1 MKLDNRSLTVAAQKE
16 NLRERSARF
25 RAATVKERSTVL
37 LLLLLS
43 PLHSEIIDR
52 IAISVGNQVITKA
65 QIDEEVR
72 LTAFLNGGQLDVSA
86 EERKKAADRLIEQT
100 LVKRDMEFSH
110 YPIPDASEAEPVL
123 KTLKANYPSDAQYK
137 QALDR
142 YGITEEALKHRLWR
156 QTTLLRFID
165 FRFRPGILVPD
176 KDIRDYYDQ
185 EVVKWKQQG
194 RQQIPAFEDSREKIA
209 ELLTD
214 QRIDQAI
221 DKWLADTRKLVAVR
235 DHDEKLP

>member
-1 MKLDNRSLTVAAQKE
+1 MRRRIFGRHDNRFLTVA
-16 NLRERSARF
+16 
-25 RAATVKERSTVL
+25 VL
-37 LLLLLS
+37 FLCS
-43 PLHSEIIDR
+43 VHAEIIDR

-72 LTAFLNGGQLDVSA
+72 LTALLNASQLDLRA

-110 YPIPDASEAEPVL
+110 YPIPPESDAEPVL
-123 KTLKANYPSDAQYK
+123 KALKANYPSDAQYR

-142 YGITEEALKHRLWR
+142 YGITEGALKRRLWW
-156 QTTLLRFID
+156 QTALLRFID
-165 FRFRPGILVPD
+165 YRFRPGILVPE
-176 KDIRDYYDQ
+176 KDIQNYYDL
-185 EVVKWKQQG
+185 EVVKWKGQG
-194 RQQIPAFEDSREKIA
+194 IKQIPSFEEAREKIG

-221 DKWLADTRKLVAVR
+221 DQWLADTRKQITVR
-235 DHDEKLP
+235 EHDEKAP

>member
-1 MKLDNRSLTVAAQKE
+1 MRGEFRQQDNRFLTGAARTE
-16 NLRERSARF
+16 WA
-25 RAATVKERSTVL
+25 VVL

-43 PLHSEIIDR
+43 SLHSEIIDR
-52 IAISVGNQVITKA
+52 IAISVGNQVITQT
-65 QIDEEVR
+65 QIDEELR
-72 LTAFLNGGQLDVSA
+72 LTAFLNGGQLDLSA

-110 YPIPDASEAEPVL
+110 YPIPAESEAEPSL
-123 KTLKANYPSDAQYK
+123 KTLKANYHSEGEYR

-142 YGITEEALKHRLWR
+142 YGITEEALKRRLWW

-165 FRFRPGILVPD
+165 YRFRPGILVPD
-176 KDIRDYYDQ
+176 KDIQNYYDL
-185 EVVKWKQQG
+185 EVVKWKGQG
-194 RQQIPAFEDSREKIA
+194 IQQIPSFEESREKIG

-221 DKWLADTRKLVAVR
+221 DQWLADTRKQVAVR
-235 DHDEKLP
+235 DHEEKLP

>member
-1 MKLDNRSLTVAAQKE
+1 MRQRLL
-16 NLRERSARF
+16 ARASF
-25 RAATVKERSTVL
+25 L
-37 LLLLLS
+37 MLLLS
-43 PLHSEIIDR
+43 PLHAEIIDK

-72 LTAFLNGGQLDVSA
+72 LTAFLNGSQMNLSD

-110 YPIPDASEAEPVL
+110 YPIPPLTDADSAL
-123 KTLKANYPSDAQYK
+123 KTLKANYHSEALYQ
-137 QALDR
+137 QALQK
-142 YGITEEALKHRLWR
+142 YGITEEALKQHLWW
-156 QTTLLRFID
+156 QAALLRFID
-165 FRFRPGILVPD
+165 YRFRPGILVPET
-176 KDIRDYYDQ
+176 DIQKYYDQ

-194 RQQIPAFEDSREKIA
+194 IQQIPTFEDSREKIS

-221 DKWLADTRKLVAVR
+221 DQWLVDTRKQIAVR
-235 DHDEKLP
+235 EHEEKLP

>member
-1 MKLDNRSLTVAAQKE
+1 MKRKL
-16 NLRERSARF
+16 SA
-25 RAATVKERSTVL
+25 VL
-37 LLLLLS
+37 FLLLLS
-43 PLHSEIIDR
+43 SLHSEIIDR
-52 IAISVGNQVITKA
+52 IAISVGNQVITQA

-72 LTAFLNGGQLDVSA
+72 LTAFLNGSQLDLSA

-110 YPIPDASEAEPVL
+110 YPIPEASEAEAAL
-123 KTLKANYPSDAQYK
+123 KPLKANYGSEELYK

-142 YGITEEALKHRLWR
+142 YGITEEGLKRHLWW

-165 FRFRPGILVPD
+165 YRFRPGIVVPD
-176 KDIRDYYDQ
+176 KDIRNYYDQ

-194 RQQIPAFEDSREKIA
+194 IQQIPTFEESRDKIG

-221 DKWLADTRKLVAVR
+221 DQWLIETRKQVAVR
-235 DHDEKLP
+235 DHDEKAP

>member
-1 MKLDNRSLTVAAQKE
+1 MR
-16 NLRERSARF
+16 LRYW
-25 RAATVKERSTVL
+25 L
-37 LLLLLS
+37 LLLLLA

-65 QIDEEVR
+65 QIDEEAR

-100 LVKRDMEFSH
+100 LVKRDMELSH
-110 YPIPDASEAEPVL
+110 YPIPAQSDAGPAL
-123 KTLKANYPSDAQYK
+123 KALKANYPSEAQYR
-137 QALDR
+137 QALEK
-142 YGITEEALKHRLWR
+142 YGITEEALKRRLWW
-156 QTTLLRFID
+156 QTALLRFID
-165 FRFRPGILVPD
+165 YRFRPGILVPD
-176 KDIRDYYDQ
+176 ADIRNYYDQ

-194 RQQIPAFEDSREKIA
+194 IQQIPGFEEARAKIG

-214 QRIDQAI
+214 QRIDQAL
-221 DKWLADTRKLVAVR
+221 DKWLADTRKQIAVR

>member
-1 MKLDNRSLTVAAQKE
+1 MRQRLFNSASL
-16 NLRERSARF
+16 F
-25 RAATVKERSTVL
+25 ML
-37 LLLLLS
+37 LLA
-43 PLHSEIIDR
+43 PLHAEIIDK

-72 LTAFLNGGQLDVSA
+72 LTAFLNGSQMDLSD

-110 YPIPDASEAEPVL
+110 YPIPPLSDADAPL
-123 KTLKANYPSDAQYK
+123 KTLKANYRSEALYR
-137 QALDR
+137 QALQK
-142 YGITEEALKHRLWR
+142 YGITEEALKQHLWW
-156 QTTLLRFID
+156 QAALLRFID
-165 FRFRPGILVPD
+165 YRFRPGILVPET
-176 KDIRDYYDQ
+176 DIRKYYDQ

-194 RQQIPAFEDSREKIA
+194 IQQIPTFEDTREKIS

-221 DKWLADTRKLVAVR
+221 DQWLADTRKQVAVR
-235 DHDEKLP
+235 EHDEKLP

>member
-1 MKLDNRSLTVAAQKE
+1 MRRRIFGRRDNRSLTVAARKWY
-16 NLRERSARF
+16 A
-25 RAATVKERSTVL
+25 VL
-37 LLLLLS
+37 LFLLFS

-72 LTAFLNGGQLDVSA
+72 LTAFLNGSQLDLSA

-110 YPIPDASEAEPVL
+110 YPIPPESDAEPAL
-123 KTLKANYPSDAQYK
+123 KTLKANYPSEAQYR
-137 QALDR
+137 QALDK
-142 YGITEEALKHRLWR
+142 YGITEEALKRRLWW

-165 FRFRPGILVPD
+165 YRFRPGILVPD
-176 KDIRDYYDQ
+176 KDIQNYYDL
-185 EVVKWKQQG
+185 EVVKWKGQG
-194 RQQIPAFEDSREKIA
+194 IKQIPSFEESREKIG

-221 DKWLADTRKLVAVR
+221 DQWLADTRKQIAVR
-235 DHDEKLP
+235 DHEEKLP

>member
-1 MKLDNRSLTVAAQKE
+1 MERIFGQQNNRFLTVAA
-16 NLRERSARF
+16 LFLCSA
-25 RAATVKERSTVL
+25 
-37 LLLLLS
+37 
-43 PLHSEIIDR
+43 HSEIIDR

-72 LTAFLNGGQLDVSA
+72 LTAFLNGSQLDLSA

-110 YPIPDASEAEPVL
+110 YPIPPESDAEPAL
-123 KTLKANYPSDAQYK
+123 KALKANYPSEAQYR
-137 QALDR
+137 QTLDK
-142 YGITEEALKHRLWR
+142 YGITEEALKQRLWW

-165 FRFRPGILVPD
+165 YRFRPGILVPD
-176 KDIRDYYDQ
+176 KDIRNYYDL
-185 EVVKWKQQG
+185 EVVKWKGQG
-194 RQQIPAFEDSREKIA
+194 IQQIPTFEDSREKIG

-221 DKWLADTRKLVAVR
+221 DQWLADTKKQIAVR
-235 DHDEKLP
+235 DHGEQQP

>member
-1 MKLDNRSLTVAAQKE
+1 M
-16 NLRERSARF
+16 RF
-25 RAATVKERSTVL
+25 YNPI

-43 PLHSEIIDR
+43 LPLHSEIIDR
-52 IAISVGNQVITKA
+52 ISISVGNQVITKA
-65 QIDEEVR
+65 QVDEEVR
-72 LTAFLNGGQLDVSA
+72 LTAFLNGGELDLSA
-86 EERKKAADRLIEQT
+86 DERKKAADRLIEQT

-110 YPIPDASEAEPVL
+110 YPIPDAAEADPAL
-123 KTLKANYPSDAQYK
+123 KTLKEHYHSDALYQ

-142 YGITEEALKHRLWR
+142 YGITEEVLKRRLWW

-165 FRFRPGILVPD
+165 YRFRPGILVPD

-194 RQQIPAFEDSREKIA
+194 IQQIPAFEDARDKIG

-221 DKWLADTRKLVAVR
+221 DRWLADTRKQVAVR

>member
-1 MKLDNRSLTVAAQKE
+1 MRRIFGQRDNRSLTVAARKP
-16 NLRERSARF
+16 RYMI
-25 RAATVKERSTVL
+25 L
-37 LLLLLS
+37 LFLLLS
-43 PLHSEIIDR
+43 PLRSEIIDR

-72 LTAFLNGGQLDVSA
+72 LTAFLNGNQLDLSA

-100 LVKRDMEFSH
+100 LVRRDMEFSH
-110 YPIPDASEAEPVL
+110 YPIPPESDAEPGL
-123 KTLKANYPSDAQYK
+123 KTARANYPSEAQYR
-137 QALDR
+137 QALAK
-142 YGITEEALKHRLWR
+142 YGITEEALKKRLWW

-165 FRFRPGILVPD
+165 YRFRPGILVPD
-176 KDIRDYYDQ
+176 KDIQNYYDL
-185 EVVKWKQQG
+185 EVVKWKGQG
-194 RQQIPAFEDSREKIA
+194 IKQIPSFEESREKIG

-221 DKWLADTRKLVAVR
+221 DQWLAETRKQIAVR

>member
-1 MKLDNRSLTVAAQKE
+1 MRQRLFNSASL
-16 NLRERSARF
+16 F
-25 RAATVKERSTVL
+25 ML
-37 LLLLLS
+37 LLA
-43 PLHSEIIDR
+43 PLHAEIIDK

-72 LTAFLNGGQLDVSA
+72 LTAFLNGSQMDLSD

-110 YPIPDASEAEPVL
+110 YPIPPLSDADAPL
-123 KTLKANYPSDAQYK
+123 KTLKANYRSEALYR
-137 QALDR
+137 QALQK
-142 YGITEEALKHRLWR
+142 YGITEEALKQHLWW
-156 QTTLLRFID
+156 QAALLRFID
-165 FRFRPGILVPD
+165 YRFRPGILVPET
-176 KDIRDYYDQ
+176 DIRKYYDQ

-194 RQQIPAFEDSREKIA
+194 IQQIPTFEDAREKIS

-221 DKWLADTRKLVAVR
+221 DQWLADTRKQVAVR
-235 DHDEKLP
+235 EHDEKLP

>member
-1 MKLDNRSLTVAAQKE
+1 MRRDDCE
-16 NLRERSARF
+16 RF
-25 RAATVKERSTVL
+25 RAATVRERYIVL
-37 LLLLLS
+37 LFLLLS

-52 IAISVGNQVITKA
+52 IAFSVGNQVITKA

-72 LTAFLNGGQLDVSA
+72 LTAFLNGGQLDLSA
-86 EERKKAADRLIEQT
+86 GERKKAADRLIEQT

-110 YPIPDASEAEPVL
+110 YPIPAASDADPAL
-123 KTLKANYPSDAQYK
+123 KALKANYASEAQYR

-142 YGITEEALKHRLWR
+142 YGITEEALKRRLWW
-156 QTTLLRFID
+156 QTALLRFID
-165 FRFRPGILVPD
+165 YRFRPGILVPD
-176 KDIRDYYDQ
+176 KDIRNYYDQ

-194 RQQIPAFEDSREKIA
+194 IQQIPSFEESREKIG

-221 DKWLADTRKLVAVR
+221 DQWLAETRKQIAVR

>member
-1 MKLDNRSLTVAAQKE
+1 MKLDNLSLTVAAQKE
-16 NLRERSARF
+16 RSVRF
-25 RAATVKERSTVL
+25 RAATVRERSAVL
-37 LLLLLS
+37 LLILLS

-52 IAISVGNQVITKA
+52 ISISVGNQVITKA
-65 QIDEEVR
+65 QVDEEVR
-72 LTAFLNGGQLDVSA
+72 LTAFQNGSQLDLSA
-86 EERKKAADRLIEQT
+86 DERKKAADRLIEQT

-123 KTLKANYPSDAQYK
+123 KALKANYRSEAQYQ

-142 YGITEEALKHRLWR
+142 YGITEEALKRRLWW
-156 QTTLLRFID
+156 QATLLRFID
-165 FRFRPGILVPD
+165 YRFRPGILVPD

-194 RQQIPAFEDSREKIA
+194 IQQIPAFEESRDKIG

-221 DKWLADTRKLVAVR
+221 DRWLADTRKQVAVR
-235 DHDEKLP
+235 DHDEKQP

>member
-1 MKLDNRSLTVAAQKE
+1 MR
-16 NLRERSARF
+16 RF
-25 RAATVKERSTVL
+25 RLGTCGTVILACVGCIA
-37 LLLLLS
+37 LS
-43 PLHSEIIDR
+43 PLQSEIIDR

-72 LTAFLNGGQLDVSA
+72 LTAFLNGSQLDLTA
-86 EERKKAADRLIEQT
+86 EERKKAADRLIEQA

-110 YPIPDASEAEPVL
+110 YPIPQESDAEPAL
-123 KTLKANYPSDAQYK
+123 KALKANYASEAQYS

-142 YGITEEALKHRLWR
+142 YGISEEALKRRLWW
-156 QTTLLRFID
+156 QTALLRFID
-165 FRFRPGILVPD
+165 YRFRPGILVSE
-176 KDIRDYYDQ
+176 KDIQNYYDL
-185 EVVKWKQQG
+185 EVVKWKGQG
-194 RQQIPAFEDSREKIA
+194 IKQIPSFEESREKIG

-221 DKWLADTRKLVAVR
+221 DQWLADTKKQIVVR

>member
-1 MKLDNRSLTVAAQKE
+1 MRRIFGRQDNRFLTVA
-16 NLRERSARF
+16 
-25 RAATVKERSTVL
+25 VL
-37 LLLLLS
+37 FLCS
-43 PLHSEIIDR
+43 VHSEIIDR

-72 LTAFLNGGQLDVSA
+72 LTGFLNGSQLDLSA

-110 YPIPDASEAEPVL
+110 YPIPPDSDAEPAL
-123 KTLKANYPSDAQYK
+123 KALKANYPSEAQYR
-137 QALDR
+137 QALDK
-142 YGITEEALKHRLWR
+142 YAITEETLKQRLRW

-165 FRFRPGILVPD
+165 YRFRPGILVPD
-176 KDIRDYYDQ
+176 KDIRNYYDL
-185 EVVKWKQQG
+185 EVVKWKGQG
-194 RQQIPAFEDSREKIA
+194 IKQIPSFEESREKIG

-221 DKWLADTRKLVAVR
+221 DQWLADTRKQIAVR
-235 DHDEKLP
+235 DHDEKIP

>member
-1 MKLDNRSLTVAAQKE
+1 MRRIFGRQDNRFLTVA
-16 NLRERSARF
+16 
-25 RAATVKERSTVL
+25 VL
-37 LLLLLS
+37 FLCS
-43 PLHSEIIDR
+43 VHSEIIDR

-72 LTAFLNGGQLDVSA
+72 LTGFLNGSQLDLSA

-110 YPIPDASEAEPVL
+110 YPIPPDSDAEPAL
-123 KTLKANYPSDAQYK
+123 KALKANYPSEAQYR
-137 QALDR
+137 QALDK
-142 YGITEEALKHRLWR
+142 YGITEETLKQRLRW

-165 FRFRPGILVPD
+165 YRFRPGILVPD
-176 KDIRDYYDQ
+176 KDIRNYYDL
-185 EVVKWKQQG
+185 EVVKWKGQG
-194 RQQIPAFEDSREKIA
+194 IKQIPSFEESREKIG

-221 DKWLADTRKLVAVR
+221 DQWLADTRKQIAVR
-235 DHDEKLP
+235 DHDEKIP